1 MTRWL
6 RHHQYA
12 LMVALRRLKVQPF
25 SSLANLVVISL
36 TLAVPILGAAIL
48 LAAQPVVREI
58 PISPEMTIFMKQ
70 DAKLEQA
77 QALTAAIRKD
87 FEPLLAQARLV
98 SNEQALRQLKGNP
111 TWADALAVLPSN
123 PLPHAIVLTLHEAPD
138 LAARADTLAQE
149 LQSRPGV
156 DSVLLDSEWVQRL
169 EAILRFIRIG
179 LWILMAGVGVVVIAT
194 VFNTVRLQALSQRE
208 EIAVARLVGATEAF
222 VRRPFLYMGA
232 LTGLLASALA
242 CGLALLALTPL
253 NQALTRLAA
262 SYGVP
267 LQLHLPDFSLLLTA
281 AILVAILGAMAARW
295 SVTRSTQY

>member
-1 MTRWL
+1 MRTWL

-12 LMVALRRLKVQPF
+12 FLVALRRLKVQPF
-25 SSLANLVVISL
+25 SSLSNLLVIAL
-36 TLAVPILGAAIL
+36 TLAVPVLGASIL

-58 PISPEMTIFMKQ
+58 PTSPEMTVFMKQ
-70 DAKLEQA
+70 NSTLEQA
-77 QALTAAIRKD
+77 QA
-87 FEPLLAQARLV
+87 FSQAVGKEFQTELVNIRLV
-98 SNEQALRQLKGNP
+98 SKEQALKQLQSNP
-111 TWADALAVLPSN
+111 SWTEALGALPSN
-123 PLPHAIVLTLHEAPD
+123 PLPHAIVLTLHETPD
-138 LAARADTLAQE
+138 LVTRADTLAKT
-149 LQSRPGV
+149 LQGRQDV

-169 EAILRFIRIG
+169 AAILSFIRIG

-194 VFNTVRLQALSQRE
+194 VFNTVRLQALNQRE

-253 NQALTRLAA
+253 NKALSSLAQ
-262 SYGVP
+262 SYGV
-267 LQLHLPDFSLLLTA
+267 QLALKLPEFSLLLTA
-281 AILVAILGAMAARW
+281 AILVAILGALAARW

>member
-1 MTRWL
+1 MRTWL

-12 LMVALRRLKVQPF
+12 FLVALRRLKVQPF
-25 SSLANLVVISL
+25 SSLSNLLVIAL
-36 TLAVPILGAAIL
+36 TLAVPVLGASIL

-58 PISPEMTIFMKQ
+58 PTSPEMTVFMKQ
-70 DAKLEQA
+70 SSTLEQA
-77 QALTAAIRKD
+77 QAFSQAVGKEFQT
-87 FEPLLAQARLV
+87 ELANIRLV
-98 SNEQALRQLKGNP
+98 SKEQALKQLQSNP
-111 TWADALAVLPSN
+111 SWTEALGALPSN
-123 PLPHAIVLTLHEAPD
+123 PLPHAIVLTLHETPD
-138 LAARADTLAQE
+138 LVTRADTLAKT
-149 LQSRPGV
+149 LQGRQDV

-169 EAILRFIRIG
+169 AAILSFIRIG

-194 VFNTVRLQALSQRE
+194 VFNTVRLQALNQRE

-253 NQALTRLAA
+253 NKALSSLAQ
-262 SYGVP
+262 SYGV
-267 LQLHLPDFSLLLTA
+267 QLALKLPEFSLLLTA
-281 AILVAILGAMAARW
+281 AMLVAILGALAARW